1 MDELLRARLM
11 AQIANTPV
19 DWGMTAQGALPFN
32 TWFLKDG
39 TWNLAGHWTD
49 GVAWVGGVGWDDGL
63 ARRIVLYRISGGDD
77 YTMSGRTGYTQTR
90 VQVDCYASSVG
101 AAKLLGRQVKAALSG
116 YRSGAIKGAFLSNER
131 DLSPETTDADTI
143 GRVSLD
149 FFIHHQE

>member
-11 AQIANTPV
+11 AQIANTKV
-19 DWGMTAQGALPFN
+19 DWGMTAQGVTLP
-32 TWFLKDG
+32 
-39 TWNLAGHWTD
+39 
-49 GVAWVGGVGWDDGL
+49 
-63 ARRIVLYRISGGDD
+63 RIVLYRISGGDD

>member
-1 MDELLRARLM
+1 MDELLRAYLM
-11 AQIANTPV
+11 AQIANAPV
-19 DWGMTAQGALPFN
+19 DWGMTAQGISPSN

-39 TWNLAGHWTD
+39 TWYLAGHWAD
-49 GVAWVGGVGWDDGL
+49 RVGWANGVAG
-63 ARRIVLYRISGGDD
+63 RIVLYRISGGDD